1 MNKQESD
8 ILNALLLE
16 PFINQ
21 RILAEVSGHSLGVV
35 NRSLK
40 ELIKAGYLNEAIS
53 PTAKAVSEYKN
64 KTPKRAIILAA
75 GFGMRMV
82 PINTEMPKGLLEV
95 NGEPLIERIIKQLHE
110 VGIQEIYVVVGFM
123 KEKYEYLMDEYGVE
137 LVVNPDY
144 ASKNNLH
151 SLKLVKEHLENAYI
165 VPCDIWCDRN
175 PFHRHELYSWYM
187 VSDLVE
193 NESNVRVNRKM
204 ELVTVSENVGGNAMI
219 GISYLTKEDSDT
231 VSTRIKELCKKP
243 QYDGSFW
250 EEALY
255 NKDRMIVTARVVHS
269 ADVVE
274 INTYEQLREIDSDS
288 NQLKTD
294 AIRLI
299 CKALCAKPEDVTD
312 ITVLKKGMTNR
323 SFLFTCKDKKY
334 IMRIPGEGTD
344 QLINRRQEAAVYHA
358 IADKNICDDI
368 AYINPENGYKITEFL
383 EGARVCDPTDYE
395 DVKKCMSRLRDFH
408 AMKLKVAHEFDIFGQ
423 MEFYET
429 LWDGTPSVYK
439 DYEKTKANVW
449 SLKPY
454 IDAHAGEK
462 ILTHIDA
469 VPDNF
474 LFVQKNGKEE
484 IRLIDWEYAGMQ
496 DPHVDI
502 AMFCIYSLYNKRQ
515 VDRLIAAY
523 FTDGCD
529 DATRIKIYCYIAA
542 CGLLWSNWCEY
553 KRNLGVEFGE
563 YSLRQYRYAK
573 DYYRIVQDELKK
585 SGKVGHRKMPKVER
599 AIIMAA
605 GLGNRMHPVTL
616 TTPKPLVKVNGVR
629 MIDTV
634 IEGLHKNGI
643 SEIYIVVGYL
653 KEQFVPLA
661 TEYPG
666 VRLIENPY
674 YDTCN
679 NIASLYVARDHIE
692 NAIILDGD
700 QIIYNPD
707 ILAPEF
713 ERSGYN
719 SVWTDE
725 ETDEWL
731 QTVKG
736 GIVISCSRTGGKGG
750 WQLYSISRW
759 TAEDGKRLKHHL
771 EIEFEQ
777 KQNRQIYWDDVA
789 LFCYPEEYRLGIRPM
804 NQGDIIEVDNFSE
817 LVALD
822 SSYKKYE
829 GEA

>member
-1 MNKQESD
+1 MFTKSDGGVYMNKQESD

-40 ELIKAGYLNEAIS
+40 ELIKAGYLNEAIC
-53 PTAKAVSEYKN
+53 PTAKAVAEYKN

-144 ASKNNLH
+144 AAKNNLH
-151 SLKLVKEHLENAYI
+151 SLRLVKEHLENAYI

-204 ELVTVSENVGGNAMI
+204 ELVTVPENVGGNAMI
-219 GISYLTKEDSDT
+219 GISYLTKEDADT
-231 VSTRIKELCKKP
+231 VSARTEELCKKP
-243 QYDGSFW
+243 QYDDSFW

-255 NKDRMIVTARVVHS
+255 NKDRMIVAARVVHS

-299 CKALCAKPEDVTD
+299 CKALCANPEEVTD

-368 AYINPENGYKITEFL
+368 TYINPENGYKITEFL

-429 LWDGTPSVYK
+429 LWDGMPSVYK

-454 IDAHAGEK
+454 IDAHTGEK

-585 SGKVGHRKMPKVER
+585 SGESG
-599 AIIMAA
+599 AQ
-605 GLGNRMHPVTL
+605 
-616 TTPKPLVKVNGVR
+616 
-629 MIDTV
+629 
-634 IEGLHKNGI
+634 KN
-643 SEIYIVVGYL
+643 
-653 KEQFVPLA
+653 A
-661 TEYPG
+661 
-666 VRLIENPY
+666 
-674 YDTCN
+674 
-679 NIASLYVARDHIE
+679 
-692 NAIILDGD
+692 
-700 QIIYNPD
+700 
-707 ILAPEF
+707 
-713 ERSGYN
+713 
-719 SVWTDE
+719 
-725 ETDEWL
+725 
-731 QTVKG
+731 
-736 GIVISCSRTGGKGG
+736 
-750 WQLYSISRW
+750 
-759 TAEDGKRLKHHL
+759 
-771 EIEFEQ
+771 
-777 KQNRQIYWDDVA
+777 
-789 LFCYPEEYRLGIRPM
+789 
-804 NQGDIIEVDNFSE
+804 
-817 LVALD
+817 
-822 SSYKKYE
+822 
-829 GEA
+829 